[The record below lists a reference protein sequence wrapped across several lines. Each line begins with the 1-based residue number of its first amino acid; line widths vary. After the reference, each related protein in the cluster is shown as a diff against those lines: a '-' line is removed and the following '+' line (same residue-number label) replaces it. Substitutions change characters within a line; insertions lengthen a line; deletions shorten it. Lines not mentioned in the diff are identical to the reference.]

1 MFIEV
6 EGSKNGLE
14 RRVILWINLNYKQ
27 SPIIP
32 KLSTETY
39 NLLQLRERER
49 KEEIFKS
56 CKALFKN
63 KLKFRKM
70 YNEGKKRKERSY
82 RMSSWLKVEK
92 FHV

>member
-49 KEEIFKS
+49 EKKKS
-56 CKALFKN
+56 SNLVKPY
-63 KLKFRKM
+63 LKT
-70 YNEGKKRKERSY
+70 N
-82 RMSSWLKVEK
+82 
-92 FHV
+92 

>member
-6 EGSKNGLE
+6 EGSKKGLK

-39 NLLQLRERER
+39 NLLQLREK
-49 KEEIFKS
+49 KEEIFKLV
-56 CKALFKN
+56 KP
-63 KLKFRKM
+63 
-70 YNEGKKRKERSY
+70 Y
-82 RMSSWLKVEK
+82 
-92 FHV
+92 